1 MKAALISV
9 IVCVL
14 LGTTIGCD
22 KFEKNVNMFCKFGGE
37 SSTCLTDNADSFK
50 SSCCASTG
58 GCNSREF
65 PKDKVR

>member
-37 SSTCLTDNADSFK
+37 SSTCLTDNGES
-50 SSCCASTG
+50 
-58 GCNSREF
+58 
-65 PKDKVR
+65 